1 MLLFYSNYLLNH
13 TNNFH
18 SFFLSEECLL
28 LSLLAGFCF
37 MINNIHI
44 FIFKYD
50 NNYNNMHVETILNKL
65 IHLNLH

>member
-37 MINNIHI
+37 MINKNIT
-44 FIFKYD
+44 F
-50 NNYNNMHVETILNKL
+50 
-65 IHLNLH
+65 